1 MKNQRLF
8 CDTCKKQTSHKLT
21 NDRFTCVKCNSQ
33 KILGCINFE
42 MLKIGIAPKLSK
54 AIEKAYWR
62 DYDEIYPPT
71 PYEAG
76 FTAFLKRK
84 SKKDY
89 VTSFHF

>member
-1 MKNQRLF
+1 
-8 CDTCKKQTSHKLT
+8 
-21 NDRFTCVKCNSQ
+21 
-33 KILGCINFE
+33 

-89 VTSFHF
+89 VTSFHL